1 MSTIKWQ
8 TTITEIGPEVSA
20 FVDENILVLFDT
32 TAPDELTEFAAL
44 HPPTELAAPVA
55 AGDIVWFDEHSFRV
69 ISIGTVANENLAN
82 LGHAV
87 FKCNGRQEPEM
98 PGDICLDDADLPPI
112 DVGTKIRIESDEG

>member
-1 MSTIKWQ
+1 MSILKWQ
-8 TTITEIGPEVSA
+8 TTITDIGPEVNA

-44 HPPTELAAPVA
+44 HPPTELLAPVA
-55 AGDIVWFDEHSFRV
+55 AGDIVWIDEHSFHV
-69 ISIGTVANENLAN
+69 ISVGDVANENLAN

-98 PGDICLDDADLPPI
+98 PGDICLEEAGLPPI
-112 DVGTKIRIESDEG
+112 DVGTEIRITSDEE